1 MGFPF
6 SASHVLAEATK
17 RGLKYNPSSGDLR
30 AARQFRPDVER
41 QLEHE
46 ERLVAKKIVSGDLHF
61 GREFTFI
68 NKDAVDLVRCLT
80 ASEPD
85 LRYSV
90 RQALSHPWIS
100 KGQKELE
107 DLYKVKVKPLR

>member
-1 MGFPF
+1 M
-6 SASHVLAEATK
+6 A
-17 RGLKYNPSSGDLR
+17 R

-68 NKDAVDLVRCLT
+68 NKDGERALLLRPTAPTALT
-80 ASEPD
+80 D
-85 LRYSV
+85 LRLVPSC
-90 RQALSHPWIS
+90 
-100 KGQKELE
+100 
-107 DLYKVKVKPLR
+107 